1 MLKKIYF
8 FIPLM
13 LFITLPINVTAST
26 ISSTTVIPAVSNVYK
41 EGFYTFDNLVNV
53 DITVTLL
60 SDTPTKI
67 TIRTEKNTI
76 SVPALFRILL
86 KSRINHVHLLITASV
101 GSKDYHR
108 QNESIIDRP
117 SERKTQFPD
126 SFFTQQTPFF

>member
-13 LFITLPINVTAST
+13 LFITLPINVTANT

-67 TIRTEKNTI
+67 MILDDERNIEFISKIPYNYKFYIRNVEPGQIIGIVGKGE
-76 SVPALFRILL
+76 VALSFEP
-86 KSRINHVHLLITASV
+86 
-101 GSKDYHR
+101 SK
-108 QNESIIDRP
+108 
-117 SERKTQFPD
+117 
-126 SFFTQQTPFF
+126 